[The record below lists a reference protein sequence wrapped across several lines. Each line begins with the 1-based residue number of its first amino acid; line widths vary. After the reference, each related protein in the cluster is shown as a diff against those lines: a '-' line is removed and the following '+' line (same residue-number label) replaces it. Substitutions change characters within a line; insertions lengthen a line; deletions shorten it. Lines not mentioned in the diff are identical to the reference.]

1 MELRKN
7 WFPLVLAAI
16 WMVLCA
22 AVLIDFAK
30 FTAATGADEGAVA
43 KVQSGAKHQ
52 IAGRRG
58 PRPAAA
64 IR

>member
-1 MELRKN
+1 MELQKN

-30 FTAATGADEGAVA
+30 FNAATSTAEDAVA
-43 KVQSGAKHQ
+43 KVQSGARHQ
-52 IAGRRG
+52 VAGRRG

>member
-1 MELRKN
+1 MELQKN
-7 WFPLVLAAI
+7 WFPLVLAAL

-30 FTAATGADEGAVA
+30 FNAATSADDGAVV
-43 KVQSGAKHQ
+43 KVQSGTRQQA
-52 IAGRRG
+52 AGRRA

-64 IR
+64 MR

>member
-1 MELRKN
+1 MELQKN

-22 AVLIDFAK
+22 AVIIDFAK
-30 FTAATGADEGAVA
+30 FTAATSSAEETVVA
-43 KVQSGAKHQ
+43 KAQGGAKHQ

-58 PRPAAA
+58 PRPGG
-64 IR
+64 RG